1 VAQWGDVYVAMEETL
16 LAQPAADQWPP
27 TRAEGQR
34 RLTAFVSRA
43 GRAYASARNY
53 DRGPADRTN
62 VSVLA
67 PYIRCRLV
75 TEEEVLRA
83 VLARHVVSTAEKFV
97 QEVFWRTYWK
107 GWLESRPAVWHD
119 YRRALDACI
128 AGLANDADLARMHDD
143 ALSGSTGIDAFDA
156 WSRELAA
163 TGYLHNH
170 ARMWFASIWI
180 FTLRLPWELGA
191 DFFMRHLLCGD
202 QASNT
207 LSWRWVAGLQT
218 RGKTYL
224 ALRDNIR
231 RYTDGRFDPGS
242 RLASRAEALA
252 SRGYAASALPEVP
265 LRVHDPEPALLVL
278 HDDDAGVDTL
288 GLEALDIRA
297 SVALCGA
304 HGRSPHGVAESVGAF
319 ARGALRDALGRAPH
333 GDASAIFEAAD
344 LEASARALA
353 ERAHDAGVHLAIAP
367 FAPVGPVCDA
377 LGALREPLHAR
388 GVRLVQLGRRY
399 DAVAWPYATRGFFAL
414 RGRIPA
420 ILRELGVVASHAG

>member
-1 VAQWGDVYVAMEETL
+1 MAQWGDVYVAMEETL

-242 RLASRAEALA
+242 QLASRAEALA

-265 LRVHDPEPALLVL
+265 LGVHAIRSPRSWCC
-278 HDDDAGVDTL
+278 TTTM
-288 GLEALDIRA
+288 RA
-297 SVALCGA
+297 STRLGSR
-304 HGRSPHGVAESVGAF
+304 RSTY
-319 ARGALRDALGRAPH
+319 
-333 GDASAIFEAAD
+333 
-344 LEASARALA
+344 ARASRCA
-353 ERAHDAGVHLAIAP
+353 VRMA
-367 FAPVGPVCDA
+367 
-377 LGALREPLHAR
+377 AR
-388 GVRLVQLGRRY
+388 RKR
-399 DAVAWPYATRGFFAL
+399 
-414 RGRIPA
+414 
-420 ILRELGVVASHAG
+420 